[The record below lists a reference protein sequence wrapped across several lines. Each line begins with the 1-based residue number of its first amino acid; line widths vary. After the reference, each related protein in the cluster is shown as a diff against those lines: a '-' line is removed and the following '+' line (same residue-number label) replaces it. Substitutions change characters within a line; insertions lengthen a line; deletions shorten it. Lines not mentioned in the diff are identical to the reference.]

1 MLYEPLDPRKMG
13 EFDYLL
19 RWIVLL
25 SDPGILSALELLLL
39 DLRKLVGEKEKI
51 ILKSLF
57 FLV

>member
-1 MLYEPLDPRKMG
+1 MLHEPLDSRKMG